1 MHLINAYCMDMAFCN
16 QATWLTS
23 LFSMDGVGVAPS
35 SSFDVAD
42 AYTL

>member
-1 MHLINAYCMDMAFCN
+1 MHLMHMDLAFCN
-16 QATWLTS
+16 QATWLS
-23 LFSMDGVGVAPS
+23 LFFPMDGVGVAPS

>member
-1 MHLINAYCMDMAFCN
+1 MHMDLAFCN
-16 QATWLTS
+16 QATWLTLS
-23 LFSMDGVGVAPS
+23 FSWTVGVAPS